1 MTSESAVLIIIA
13 TVGVLIWYAAVRDV
27 VRDLRGRS

>member
-13 TVGVLIWYAAVRDV
+13 IVGALSWYAVVRDV